1 MKFNEK
7 LIEIRKK
14 QGLSQE
20 ELGMELQVS
29 RQTISKWETGNTYTD
44 TEELDTYF
52 SAEQDDNGYMFY
64 SLAAGNGPV
73 TAGVQIEAGRYG
85 IYTIDE
91 KAVVVVTSKDGTKKE
106 RYPLKTGDDTLLVML
121 DEGDTIEVQSEDDPN
136 ACIYLMEWVN

>member
-1 MKFNEK
+1 MTVIDRFEDNIAVLEADGEMVEIPREK
-7 LIEIRKK
+7 LP
-14 QGLSQE
+14 
-20 ELGMELQVS
+20 
-29 RQTISKWETGNTYTD
+29 
-44 TEELDTYF
+44 
-52 SAEQDDNGYMFY
+52 AEAREGDILNFAD
-64 SLAAGNGPV
+64 
-73 TAGVQIEAGRYG
+73 G